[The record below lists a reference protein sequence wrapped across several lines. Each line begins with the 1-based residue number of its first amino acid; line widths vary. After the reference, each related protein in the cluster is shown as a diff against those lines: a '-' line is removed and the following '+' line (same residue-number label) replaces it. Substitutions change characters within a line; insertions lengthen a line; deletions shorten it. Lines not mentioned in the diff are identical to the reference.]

1 MRHPS
6 VPDKVR
12 ATRRPGSGPFT
23 DRNRAM
29 NRLLW
34 LGALALPLVVLT
46 PQRSSAIG
54 ISPDCAHGY
63 PWFQAKCLNKFAW
76 IHMHGPLYNYGPSY
90 CGPGYFYRQFPEIA
104 YHHGYYPAYPAAVW
118 GYGAY
123 GYGAYGYGGYG
134 GAAPQQ
140 QPCVGPNCPA
150 QNAPQATPE
159 PIGPPAAGMNYN
171 PYQALYPN
179 NPYQTLNP
187 NYYGPAWPGV
197 QR

>member
-1 MRHPS
+1 MRNPS

-12 ATRRPGSGPFT
+12 ARRRPRSGPFT

-34 LGALALPLVVLT
+34 LGALALPLAVLT
-46 PQRSSAIG
+46 PQQSCAIG
-54 ISPDCAHGY
+54 ITPDCAHGY

-76 IHMHGPLYNYGPSY
+76 IHMHGPLYNYGPCY
-90 CGPGYFYRQFPEIA
+90 YGAGYAYRQFPEIA
-104 YHHGYYPAYPAAVW
+104 YHHGYFPAYPAAVF

-134 GAAPQQ
+134 GAAYAPQ

-150 QNAPQATPE
+150 QNAPQPAPE
-159 PIGPPAAGMNYN
+159 PIGPPAAGVPRN

-179 NPYQTLNP
+179 YFA
-187 NYYGPAWPGV
+187 PAWPGV
-197 QR
+197 QQ